1 MFPST
6 YPTAGWKTVMPES
19 LRRWKS
25 DRWKLAGRVRQV
37 SSFLKSSV
45 SRPSMSITVDS
56 RTRSTVRVEYW
67 SKVPANKENRPR
79 LSKGAASTPAP
90 AYRNDLRGS
99 TSYYR
104 EISGYHA
111 VGLKLPFGVA

>member
-1 MFPST
+1 
-6 YPTAGWKTVMPES
+6 MPES

-37 SSFLKSSV
+37 SSFLKSRV

-56 RTRSTVRVEYW
+56 RTRSTVRDEYW
-67 SKVPANKENRPR
+67 SKVPANKEKRPR

-90 AYRNDLRGS
+90 ADKSDLRDN
-99 TSYYR
+99 TVAYR
-104 EISGYHA
+104 
-111 VGLKLPFGVA
+111 KDQDNMRP